1 MAAVTL
7 TQDTYRIWAR
17 IGNPLTSAV
26 PITMYGVVVALAGT
40 NVAAQLAQLAADQL
54 VHETP

>member
-26 PITMYGVVVALAGT
+26 AITMYGVVVALAGT

-54 VHETP
+54 EHETP